1 MPIVEAL
8 GNRNLKKVHWDEIKE
23 ELKTDFVL
31 EERQFTLGKLVEMEV
46 FSKQDEI
53 VHISVTATQ
62 EFNLNNQLEA
72 IRDLWKITD
81 FEVIRHKDKDA
92 FKLTGIDKI
101 QLLLD
106 ESLTSVSDIQSNRY
120 VKRLASIADNLQEGM
135 LLMSDTI
142 EQWKEC

>member
-8 GNRNLKKVHWDEIKE
+8 GNRNLEKVHWEEIKV
-23 ELKTDFVL
+23 ELKTDFAL

-62 EFNLNNQLEA
+62 EFNLNNQLDA
-72 IRDLWKITD
+72 IKNLWKVTD

-106 ESLTSVSDIQSNRY
+106 ESLTAVSDIQSNRY
-120 VKRLASIADNLQEGM
+120 VKRLASIADKL
-135 LLMSDTI
+135 
-142 EQWKEC
+142 

>member
-62 EFNLNNQLEA
+62 EFNLNNQLEV

-120 VKRLASIADNLQEGM
+120 VKRLSSIADNL
-135 LLMSDTI
+135 
-142 EQWKEC
+142 

>member
-62 EFNLNNQLEA
+62 EFNLNNQLEV

-120 VKRLASIADNLQEGM
+120 VKRLASIADNL
-135 LLMSDTI
+135 
-142 EQWKEC
+142 

>member
-1 MPIVEAL
+1 
-8 GNRNLKKVHWDEIKE
+8 
-23 ELKTDFVL
+23 
-31 EERQFTLGKLVEMEV
+31 MEV

-101 QLLLD
+101 
-106 ESLTSVSDIQSNRY
+106 
-120 VKRLASIADNLQEGM
+120 
-135 LLMSDTI
+135 
-142 EQWKEC
+142 

>member
-120 VKRLASIADNLQEGM
+120 VKRLASIADNL
-135 LLMSDTI
+135 
-142 EQWKEC
+142 

>member
-23 ELKTDFVL
+23 ELKTDFAL

-53 VHISVTATQ
+53 VNISVTATQ

-135 LLMSDTI
+135 LVMSDTI